1 MSTNL
6 IYNGNFSLPSIT
18 TKIAQKIVFLLIA
31 FIYLRIP
38 QILRCS
44 SSHQNYP
51 HYIQQLPKIFT
62 EKYVFS
68 QKSNFPLLH
77 IPTSSSHNAPLHK
90 IIGDI
95 LASTALS
102 TNIIFLTN
110 NNLISIPKIAMSNT
124 QINPHD
130 SSEPLIP
137 PYPSPSITEPQTALP
152 YINSTIMDTTNHT
165 VNSLLTDNNNHPS
178 NPIRKQKRNQMADE
192 EDSEALE
199 TINHPNKYRNQDAHD
214 SIHVYETLFNR
225 ALRCNRVSYAA
236 DLARAHRLRPPDTE
250 DPESVGAVLD
260 VR

>member
-1 MSTNL
+1 
-6 IYNGNFSLPSIT
+6 
-18 TKIAQKIVFLLIA
+18 
-31 FIYLRIP
+31 
-38 QILRCS
+38 
-44 SSHQNYP
+44 
-51 HYIQQLPKIFT
+51 
-62 EKYVFS
+62 
-68 QKSNFPLLH
+68 
-77 IPTSSSHNAPLHK
+77 
-90 IIGDI
+90 
-95 LASTALS
+95 
-102 TNIIFLTN
+102 
-110 NNLISIPKIAMSNT
+110 MSNT

-165 VNSLLTDNNNHPS
+165 VNSLLTDNNNYPS

-214 SIHVYETLFNR
+214 SIYVYETLFNR
-225 ALRCNRVSYAA
+225 ALGCSAYQPTIKDIIDAIGDFQDENELQEATDYFRQRLGQRSTSPLMDVLAA
-236 DLARAHRLRPPDTE
+236 MMHLRPPDTG